1 LAATIGEVEWKMYSD
16 AVLIKETVYG
26 KALEMDNKI
35 RVMLADDHR
44 VVRQGLS
51 ALIEG
56 QSDMEIVGEA
66 ADGVEAVS
74 LARKCSPD
82 VILMDINMPK
92 MNGLEATRIISAELP
107 QTRIIG
113 LSIND
118 DPETIAAMQAAG
130 AANHVGKD
138 CGSRTLLTV
147 IRNAVAA

>member
-1 LAATIGEVEWKMYSD
+1 
-16 AVLIKETVYG
+16 
-26 KALEMDNKI
+26 MDNKI
-35 RVMLADDHR
+35 RVMLADDHM

-66 ADGVEAVS
+66 ADGVEAVN
-74 LARKCSPD
+74 LARRCSPD

-138 CGSRTLLTV
+138 CGSRMLLTV
-147 IRNAVAA
+147 IRKVAEA